1 MPLDTDEGA
10 LSAAREG
17 LPASL
22 TSDSLAYGPDQRFE
36 IEISAYARPGNWL
49 AILPGETFLLALNLY
64 DSPIAT
70 NKGLVDTA
78 LPSIKR
84 VRCHG

>member
-1 MPLDTDEGA
+1 MYNKFAVLPNF
-10 LSAAREG
+10 G
-17 LPASL
+17 LPATL
-22 TSDSLAYGPDQRFE
+22 TSDDLAYGTMQQFE

-49 AILPGETFLLALNLY
+49 AIPIEDRFMLALNLY

-70 NKGLVDTA
+70 NKGLVDTS